1 MTAMQK
7 RARLADL
14 PEDRGTLVELDGEK
28 ILLVRSGEHVQGL
41 QATCPHAGAPLEQG
55 AVCQGRLVCPWH
67 KAVFRLS
74 DGALLEP
81 PALDALD
88 RYLVEVTPH
97 GDVLVSAER
106 TGYEH
111 PAPDSDR
118 RQIVIIGAGAAGTA
132 AALALRERGFG
143 GQVVLIGE
151 EPGAPY
157 DRTSLSKFV
166 LAGQMP
172 PEEVPPIKPAE
183 DLAGRRIHRV
193 TGRVETL
200 DVAGHRVVMADGSA
214 LAYDIALVAT
224 GGKPRRLDIP
234 GADLPGV
241 HVLRSRADAAAILA
255 GLRPDAQVVILGASF
270 IGLEAA
276 SALRAQN
283 LQVRVV
289 APEEAPFE
297 RQFGRQ
303 IGGMFRDLHEQ
314 NGVVFHLPAQAARLE
329 GEGRVQRVVLQDG
342 TVLPAD
348 LVLAGVGVRPATG
361 FLRGLKLAEG
371 GGIRVDAGMRA
382 AERLYA
388 AGDVA
393 RFPLGETELR
403 IEHWRVAQQ
412 QGRIAAHNMLGGQD
426 RAEFVPYFWTYHYGN
441 RFDYLGHPAS
451 WDEAVIE
458 GDLHAQHFV
467 ALLVQRGWVVG
478 AVGCQR
484 ERATALLAERLRQ
497 KLSRDEALRLIRAL

>member
-1 MTAMQK
+1 
-7 RARLADL
+7 
-14 PEDRGTLVELDGEK
+14 
-28 ILLVRSGEHVQGL
+28 
-41 QATCPHAGAPLEQG
+41 
-55 AVCQGRLVCPWH
+55 
-67 KAVFRLS
+67 
-74 DGALLEP
+74 
-81 PALDALD
+81 
-88 RYLVEVTPH
+88 
-97 GDVLVSAER
+97 
-106 TGYEH
+106 
-111 PAPDSDR
+111 
-118 RQIVIIGAGAAGTA
+118 
-132 AALALRERGFG
+132 
-143 GQVVLIGE
+143 VVLIGQ

-166 LAGQMP
+166 LAGKMP
-172 PEEVPPIKPAE
+172 PDEVPPIKPLD
-183 DLAGRRIHRV
+183 DLAAARIRLV
-193 TGRVETL
+193 TARVETL
-200 DVAGHRVVMADGSA
+200 DVTAHRVQLADGTA
-214 LAYDIALVAT
+214 IAYDIALVAT
-224 GGKPRRLDIP
+224 GGRPRRLDLP
-234 GADLPGV
+234 GADLSGV
-241 HVLRSRADAAAILA
+241 HVLRGRADAAAILA
-255 GLRPDAQVVILGASF
+255 GLRPGAQVVILGASF

-276 SALRAQN
+276 SALREQN
-283 LQVRVV
+283 VSVRVV
-289 APEEAPFE
+289 APDDVPFA
-297 RQFGRQ
+297 RQFGPR
-303 IGGMFRDLHEQ
+303 IGGMFRDLHERQ
-314 NGVVFHLPAQAARLE
+314 GVVFHLPAQTARLE

-348 LVLAGVGVRPATG
+348 LVLLGVGVRPATE
-361 FLRGLKLAEG
+361 FLRGLTLAEG

-426 RAEFVPYFWTYHYGN
+426 RAEFVPYFWTYHYSN